1 MQLGLKGE
9 LGLEGTSVFPLGQ
22 LKTRAVSRGEHIEG
36 PLGPGMLVK
45 MWADTMEGREW
56 GGDPPVG
63 LPTRFYRSLRLWNLD
78 RGHSLR
84 FLILISSYSAMVLID
99 LHSVTG
105 LQGAKGVCSV

>member
-56 GGDPPVG
+56 GGGD
-63 LPTRFYRSLRLWNLD
+63 TWKRARRLVKGK
-78 RGHSLR
+78 RKG
-84 FLILISSYSAMVLID
+84 I
-99 LHSVTG
+99 
-105 LQGAKGVCSV
+105 QGALPIT